1 MKTRNNAVLSLLF
14 ASFTWRWKAKRT
26 ILLHSFIFILSFSAF
41 SQNLDAFRSAAAADG
56 VKLIPFPSMQSDA
69 SSMANEVQRKK
80 DEVQN
85 YSYDVFLSQKDNLLR
100 ENQQKKQEIEN
111 VRKEKSDW
119 LGKNPGGN
127 SNSFDD
133 EIKKKESIINTNNN
147 KISELNVKLKNGADA
162 FGGLA
167 DARARLREQFD
178 RVLRELSSAK
188 SSPSTYL
195 GSTFTDDDKKK
206 FENYISVIKDQI
218 ESQISEHRKQ
228 EDGAKGKKQQFEQL
242 INKTAV

>member
-14 ASFTWRWKAKRT
+14 ASFTWRWKVRRT
-26 ILLHSFIFILSFSAF
+26 ILLPIFIFILSLSAF

-56 VKLIPFPSMQSDA
+56 VKLIPFLSMQSDA
-69 SSMANEVQRKK
+69 ASMANEVQRRK

-85 YSYDVFLSQKDNLLR
+85 YSYDVLSSQKDNLLR
-100 ENQQKKQEIEN
+100 ENQQKRQEIES
-111 VRKEKSDW
+111 VKKDKSDF
-119 LGKNPGGN
+119 LSKNPGGAA
-127 SNSFDD
+127 SSFDE
-133 EIKKKESIINTNNN
+133 EIKKKESTINSNNN
-147 KISELNVKLKNGADA
+147 KISELNVKLKYGADA
-162 FGGLA
+162 FGSLA
-167 DARARLREQFD
+167 DARARLRDQFD

-195 GSTFTDDDKKK
+195 GSSYTEEDKKK

-218 ESQISEHRKQ
+218 EYQISEHRKQ
-228 EDGAKGKKQQFEQL
+228 EDGAKGKKQQYEQM